1 MKKEG
6 GNLNFDWK
14 ALVVLAGF
22 GSVVILLMK
31 HYKYEK
37 LEKIDQTMIRSY
49 GTPSLGGDFE
59 LCDHEGN
66 MRTNKDFLGKWI
78 ILYFGFTNCPDI
90 CPEELEKM
98 VNAVEIVNR
107 HEGTVGVQ
115 PVFISIDPERDTA
128 EAVKT
133 YLEDFSDQIIGL
145 TGTDEQVNAATR
157 AFRVYYSKGPKD
169 EDDDYLVDHSIIMY
183 LLNDRGEFCEYF
195 GQVKSAGEIA
205 SSILDHMGTSGV
217 KKTTKKKKKKKAE

>member
-1 MKKEG
+1 MRPSPMKKEG

-133 YLEDFSDQIIGL
+133 YLEVSGL
-145 TGTDEQVNAATR
+145 AA
-157 AFRVYYSKGPKD
+157 AV
-169 EDDDYLVDHSIIMY
+169 
-183 LLNDRGEFCEYF
+183 
-195 GQVKSAGEIA
+195 AGRR
-205 SSILDHMGTSGV
+205 
-217 KKTTKKKKKKKAE
+217 